1 MTLRQRLSREMKGKV
16 EFRDALKG
24 ALRVSGSPEVRIL
37 RSLVLLKCWSSS
49 QEFAPG
55 SSLVRWVRQVTCLT
69 FSSDVPED
77 RPRGRDDA
85 AHFLAQ
91 GPLRLW
97 CLTRVRAGPSLPL
110 RGSHL

>member
-1 MTLRQRLSREMKGKV
+1 MTLRQGLRRGMKGKV
-16 EFRDALKG
+16 EFRNALKG

-37 RSLVLLKCWSSS
+37 TSLVPLKCWSSS
-49 QEFAPG
+49 QEFVPG

-69 FSSDVPED
+69 FSSDAPED

-91 GPLRLW
+91 GQLRLW
-97 CLTRVRAGPSLPL
+97 C
-110 RGSHL
+110 